1 MRSLRCHNFPV
12 SHACSGDIGGLVQG
26 IGSNFKGALS
36 EMKRKA
42 EDVIEQV
49 SVDKH
54 VNDDDI
60 RAKLNE
66 LHHGFAC
73 SSEAEARFL
82 VMCVAHP

>member
-1 MRSLRCHNFPV
+1 MLLRFTFAH
-12 SHACSGDIGGLVQG
+12 SQD
-26 IGSNFKGALS
+26 ALS
-36 EMKRKA
+36 EIKRKA
-42 EDVIEQV
+42 EVVIDQV

-66 LHHGFAC
+66 LHYGFAC

-82 VMCVAHP
+82 VLYDPTSTLLFLQL

>member
-1 MRSLRCHNFPV
+1 
-12 SHACSGDIGGLVQG
+12 
-26 IGSNFKGALS
+26 
-36 EMKRKA
+36 MKRKA
-42 EDVIEQV
+42 EVVIDHV

-66 LHHGFAC
+66 LHYGFAC

-82 VMCVAHP
+82 VLCDSLPSCIF